1 MSWMKGLPVAKHDA
15 IVIGASAGGV
25 EALLAIVAAL
35 PAALPASIFVVLH
48 QPPNGRSVLPALL
61 SRAGSLPA
69 THAEDG
75 EIIRRGHIYVAPPD
89 LHMLIEGRQIRLA
102 RGPRE
107 NRHRPSADP
116 LFRSAARYYRERAVG
131 VILTGSLD
139 DGSAGLLAIK
149 RNGGIAVVQDP
160 NDALFPGMP
169 QNALDVTSVDHC
181 LPLAEIS
188 STLVQIVSTSAEPE
202 EAVVPEASDD
212 LDFETRI
219 AQADQQAIEDDNR
232 PGTPSQFGCPECGG
246 VLWEIENDRIVRFR
260 CRVGHAYSSESL
272 LESQT
277 EGLEAALWSA
287 LRALEEKASLTRR
300 LADRAR
306 AQSQHAVGKRFS
318 EQMLTAE
325 LHAETIRNVLLS
337 GTRPETSST
346 SHGELALQQTAGA
359 HPPALLE

>member
-1 MSWMKGLPVAKHDA
+1 VAKHDT

-25 EALLAIVAAL
+25 EALLAIASAL
-35 PAALPASIFVVLH
+35 PPGLPASVFIVLH
-48 QPPNGRSVLPALL
+48 QPPNGTSVLPALL
-61 SRAGSLPA
+61 SRAGPLPA

-75 EIIRRGHIYVAPPD
+75 ELIRRGYIYVAPPD
-89 LHMLIEGRQIRLA
+89 VHMLIEGRRIRLA

-116 LFRSAARYYRERAVG
+116 LFRSAARYARERAVG

-169 QNALDVTSVDHC
+169 QNALAVTAVDHC
-181 LPLAEIS
+181 LPLAEIGPRLVHIVTE
-188 STLVQIVSTSAEPE
+188 STGGE
-202 EAVVPEASDD
+202 EAAMSEREEDID
-212 LDFETRI
+212 YETRI
-219 AQADQQAIEDDNR
+219 AQADMDAIEAQER

-246 VLWEIENDRIVRFR
+246 VLWEVENDQIVRFR
-260 CRVGHAYSSESL
+260 CRVGHAYSSQSL

-300 LADRAR
+300 LAERAR
-306 AQSQHAVGKRFS
+306 AQSQLAAAARFS
-318 EQMLTAE
+318 EQMQTAE
-325 LHAETIRNVLLS
+325 GHAETIRTLLLS
-337 GTRPETSST
+337 GNRPGTSP
-346 SHGELALQQTAGA
+346 LARSEGTLRQATAA

>member
-1 MSWMKGLPVAKHDA
+1 MAKHDT

-25 EALLAIVAAL
+25 EALLAIASAL
-35 PAALPASIFVVLH
+35 PPGLPASIFVVLH
-48 QPPNGRSVLPALL
+48 QPPNGTSVLPALL
-61 SRAGSLPA
+61 SRAGPLPA
-69 THAEDG
+69 THAKDG
-75 EIIRRGHIYVAPPD
+75 ELIRRGHIYVAPPD
-89 LHMLIEGRQIRLA
+89 LHMLIEDRRIRLA

-116 LFRSAARYYRERAVG
+116 LFRSAARYSRERAVG

-160 NDALFPGMP
+160 NDALFSGMP
-169 QNALDVTSVDHC
+169 QNALAVTVVDYC
-181 LPLAEIS
+181 LPLTEIGPR
-188 STLVQIVSTSAEPE
+188 LVQIVTESPGGE
-202 EAVVPEASDD
+202 EVDVSHHSDD
-212 LDFETRI
+212 IEFETRI
-219 AQADQQAIEDDNR
+219 AQADMAAIEDQDR
-232 PGTPSQFGCPECGG
+232 PGTPSQFGCPECGD
-246 VLWEIENDRIVRFR
+246 VLWEVENDQIVRFR

-306 AQSQHAVGKRFS
+306 AQSQHAAAKRFS
-318 EQMLTAE
+318 EQMLTADT
-325 LHAETIRNVLLS
+325 HAETIRTVLLR
-337 GTRPETSST
+337 GTRPETSPI
-346 SHGELALQQTAGA
+346 SHGAHALQSTAGA
-359 HPPALLE
+359 HSPLRE